1 MVGQGPKETI
11 IPKARRSRGSGVIAI
26 ASSLLPGLGHLLTGR
41 RLMGWVLVTVDLV
54 ALLALMIVAVWFPSV
69 LLEAWVTPSSL
80 IAITTFNLVV
90 LLYRGAVTADSY
102 LSSVRRGTGDRFG
115 GVVAAAIVVVPHL
128 FIGSLILTQSD
139 LIESLFAPDEPASV
153 APTTTTT
160 APTTSARVGD
170 TSSTTLPP
178 ATTTTSEPS
187 IWDGYERLNV
197 MLLGSDAGVGRTGT
211 RTDTIILVSIEP
223 ESGDVAMF
231 SVPRNLTEA
240 PLPEGMG
247 LWECNCFPDIITH
260 LWANGEWYPE
270 AFPGPQK
277 PSVNAL
283 KAAVG
288 LTFGVDVHY
297 YAKVDLAGFV
307 GVVDALGGV
316 TIDVPRRIVDEAY
329 PHEGGGTEY
338 IAFEEGRQYL
348 DGHRALAYARIRR
361 HSGDFARM
369 HRQRC
374 VLGALVEQ
382 TSVLDLLRGYGEF
395 ATAVKEHVETDVPV
409 DRLPDLIDLV
419 SRVSLD
425 RVATLRITRYNYGAG
440 GHAGYQLYDL
450 DRLRADAHALMADP
464 TVRLETQDGAGFAA
478 TCDQSFD

>member
-1 MVGQGPKETI
+1 MENQQDNWT
-11 IPKARRSRGSGVIAI
+11 RRSGPIAI
-26 ASSLLPGLGHLLTGR
+26 ASSLLPGLGQVLAGR
-41 RLMGWVLVTVDLV
+41 RLMGWILIAVDVVVFV
-54 ALLALMIVAVWFPSV
+54 ALAIAILWYPSK
-69 LLEAWVTPSSL
+69 LLEAWVTPSAL
-80 IAITTFNLVV
+80 VAIAAVNLVGFA
-90 LLYRGAVTADSY
+90 YRGAVTADAY
-102 LSSVRRGTGDRFG
+102 LSSPRSGIGDRIG

-128 FIGSLILTQSD
+128 FVGSLLLTQGDLIGSVFPSSD
-139 LIESLFAPDEPASV
+139 PPASISSTTTTISPSTPRSSGGSSSTTST
-153 APTTTTT
+153 APPPTTTTT
-160 APTTSARVGD
+160 A
-170 TSSTTLPP
+170 
-178 ATTTTSEPS
+178 EPR
-187 IWDGYERLNV
+187 IWDGYERVNV
-197 MLLGSDAGVGRTGT
+197 LLLGSDAGVGRTGT

-223 ESGDVAMF
+223 RSGDVAMF

-247 LWECNCFPDIITH
+247 VWDCNCFPDIITH
-260 LWANGEWYPE
+260 LWANGEWYPD

-277 PSVNAL
+277 PPVNAL

-288 LTFGVDVHY
+288 LTFAVDVHY

-307 GVVDALGGV
+307 GIVDALGGV
-316 TIDVPRRIVDEAY
+316 TIDVPQRIVDESY
-329 PHEGGGTEY
+329 PHEEGGTEH
-338 IAFEEGRQYL
+338 IVFEEGSQHM

-374 VLGALVEQ
+374 VLGALAEQ

-395 ATAVKEHVETDVPV
+395 AAAVKRHVETDIPV
-409 DRLPDLIDLV
+409 GRLPDFVDLM

-425 RVATLRITRYNYGAG
+425 RVASLRITRYNYGAG

-450 DRLRADAHALMADP
+450 EQLRADAQALMDDP
-464 TVRLETQDGAGFAA
+464 TVHLETQDGVGFEA